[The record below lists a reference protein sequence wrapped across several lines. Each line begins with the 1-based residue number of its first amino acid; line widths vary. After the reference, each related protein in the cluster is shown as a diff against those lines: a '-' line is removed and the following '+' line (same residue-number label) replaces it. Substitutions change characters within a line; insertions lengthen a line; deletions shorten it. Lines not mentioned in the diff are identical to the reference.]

1 MTRQTSRLTSLTQ
14 PPAPLDGH
22 WGVRVPQQ
30 VRFSPTTYYVS
41 ATSIDTSWLTVA
53 DATSGSASVTFST
66 GSGNSNSFDKTDL
79 DIYVNYSITQN
90 FFQYDTSL
98 IGSTRTVLSASFKLF
113 NSGFFNGLSTT
124 PVYELY
130 PFDFG
135 GTIESVDYRNR
146 AWLSTNSSTLA
157 ASASYSVFNTIGL
170 KTFTNNS
177 TNLIN
182 AINKT
187 GMTRF
192 VLTTDYQR
200 TTSSEPI
207 GGDFSSFLP
216 FNPNYCFLELT
227 YV

>member
-14 PPAPLDGH
+14 PPAALNGH
-22 WGVRVPQQ
+22 WGIRVPQQ
-30 VRFSPTTYYVS
+30 VRFSPTTYFVN

-66 GSGNSNSFDKTDL
+66 GSGNSNSFDKTDY
-79 DIYVNYSITQN
+79 DAYVNYSITQS

-113 NSGFFNGLSTT
+113 NNGFFNGLNAT
-124 PVYELY
+124 PVFELY

-135 GTIESVDYRNR
+135 ATIEAADYRNR

-157 ASASYSVFNTIGL
+157 ASASYSMFSAIGL

-200 TTSSEPI
+200 VTSSEPI
-207 GGDFSSFLP
+207 TDVFAYLP

-227 YV
+227 YA